1 MNTVVSYLKKRVQSS
16 PDKIFLKDEDRAWS
30 FQDFYDEAA
39 RFSTCLLNH
48 GIQNGD
54 FVIIHL
60 DKKIEHLITYIALL
74 NIGAISV
81 HTYPER
87 EDEYIEF
94 AIKHTKAK
102 AVISNKFAGNRLKA
116 KVFKF
121 VSDDTLEPTYKE
133 DVNEIAY
140 IMFTS
145 GTTSSPKAVV
155 TTQKN
160 VIFVTKTLIELAQMQ
175 EEREK
180 EIILL
185 PLGSTGGLGHFH
197 ACMFLGNYARL
208 YPGLYAN
215 LDEQSITVFLDTIE
229 QEKITGVLLTPGIIG
244 KILKTHK
251 DKFKNSATTLKYALA
266 NVMPMKKETIKEL
279 LDLLPD
285 LRFCTYYGSTEASR
299 SIVNV
304 CRENIGFEHTTGRPA
319 KGIEIR
325 IDNQSEIFIRGENVM
340 AGYLH
345 EEDKSL
351 QDDWFQTGD
360 IGFVDKQGYITV
372 LGRAKETIN
381 LDGLKVF
388 PYEVE
393 TIIATHKLVYDV
405 GVSSVETEIGA
416 DELCMAIVTDD
427 LTNQVKLVEEIVT
440 MLKKH
445 FKIDKTNLY
454 SYKIPSRIYFV
465 KLIPRTDLGKI
476 KRGELKKILSTQKDF
491 ISTKDRR
498 DTRV

>member
-1 MNTVVSYLKKRVQSS
+1 MNTIVSYLKKIVQST
-16 PDKIFLKDEDRAWS
+16 PNKIFLRDEERIWS
-30 FQDFYDEAA
+30 FQDFYDDAA
-39 RFSTCLLNH
+39 RFSTFLLNH

-60 DKKIEHLITYIALL
+60 DKKIEHLITYVALL

-102 AVISNKFAGNRLKA
+102 AVISNKFAGNCAKA
-116 KVFKF
+116 KLFEF

-133 DVNEIAY
+133 NANDIAY

-160 VIFVTKTLIELAQMQ
+160 VIFVTKTLIELAQMRQ
-175 EEREK
+175 GHER

-208 YPGLYAN
+208 YPGFYAN
-215 LDEQSITVFLDTIE
+215 LDEQSITVFLDTLA

-244 KILKTHK
+244 KILKSHK
-251 DKFKNSATTLKYALA
+251 AKFKKMGMALRYVLA

-279 LDLLPD
+279 LDLLPN

-319 KGIEIR
+319 NGVAIR
-325 IDNQSEIFIRGENVM
+325 IDKQGEIFIRGDNVM
-340 AGYLH
+340 KGYLY
-345 EEDKSL
+345 EEDKTL
-351 QDDWFQTGD
+351 QDGWFATGD
-360 IGFVDKQGYITV
+360 IGFIDNQGYITV
-372 LGRAKETIN
+372 LGRAKETIS

-388 PYEVE
+388 PHEVE
-393 TIIATHKLVYDV
+393 SIITTHKSIYDV

-427 LTNQVKLVEEIVT
+427 LADKDELSKEIVSI
-440 MLKKH
+440 LKKH

-476 KRGELKKILSTQKDF
+476 KRGELSKILLAQKDF
-491 ISTKDRR
+491 
-498 DTRV
+498 